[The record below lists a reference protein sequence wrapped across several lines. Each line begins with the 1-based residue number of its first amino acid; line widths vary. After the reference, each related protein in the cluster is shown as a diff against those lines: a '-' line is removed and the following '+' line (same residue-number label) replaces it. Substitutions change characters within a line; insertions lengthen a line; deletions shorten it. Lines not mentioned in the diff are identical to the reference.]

1 MTVGTRSSQRVLLQ
15 FVAEAVFLSVSG
27 GLAGIVMGMVL
38 SAGISVI
45 FGCYLERKAVR
56 LDLIEALEQGVTAM
70 YTGNECMLIVNDTP
84 YGNERSYNGL
94 RLTIIRDR
102 VQEPRP

>member
-1 MTVGTRSSQRVLLQ
+1 
-15 FVAEAVFLSVSG
+15 
-27 GLAGIVMGMVL
+27 
-38 SAGISVI
+38 
-45 FGCYLERKAVR
+45 
-56 LDLIEALEQGVTAM
+56 M

-102 VQEPRP
+102 VQEPQP